1 MSRNASRDSKG
12 LSRARPQREQ
22 VVLSQDQQL
31 PSLGALFETHK
42 GSPNT
47 DFRLIFW
54 DLIWDLIFVCLEIA
68 AADRGAETQR
78 QAGGRWLI

>member
-54 DLIWDLIFVCLEIA
+54 DLIWDLIFVCWRLLLLIEA
-68 AADRGAETQR
+68 QRHRDRQ
-78 QAGGRWLI
+78 GGRWLI